1 MRMTTSQLGGKSPVV
16 VDPACDLKTTARRLL
31 WGKTVNAGQTCT
43 SPDYV
48 LVPKD
53 FQDKLVDA
61 LKETCV
67 YTSLVPAKR

>member
-1 MRMTTSQLGGKSPVV
+1 MYLFSPQLGGKCPVV
-16 VDPACDLKTTARRLL
+16 IDPACDLKTTARRLL

-48 LVPKD
+48 LVPKG

-61 LKETCV
+61 LKE
-67 YTSLVPAKR
+67 A